1 MAEGAPKP
9 AWGIAELPL
18 YYLVVGCYFFAFGL
32 QFVLFPALVAFVLGA
47 SPTAV
52 GLAQSALTGPMFCL
66 LLFGGLFAER
76 AKAGPSLAVLYALV
90 AAAALLLALATQFSV
105 LTYQGLILYA
115 LFVGSCA
122 AFLTPVRDAALTGV
136 LEREAAAG
144 RHTPVAKAAA
154 ATTAVQI
161 GAQIAGI
168 VAARFAGIS
177 FAPFVALQAL
187 ALALAGGFSLLL
199 RAPKPHGHERTF
211 RGALRDLADGLR
223 YAFGNPIM
231 TPMLISSAYA
241 GVFIVG
247 ALQVLFPLIIRET
260 YGGDAQS
267 QSAMLATLLAVF
279 WSASFVS
286 AIALTRLRPLE
297 RPGRAM
303 LVSHIVGAA
312 ALATF
317 ALDKPFWAFT
327 MIVAVWGL
335 AAGVNISMSRTIVQ
349 GATSPQYLGR
359 VLAVYSM
366 GLMGGTP
373 LGSLMTGYGADRFG
387 EDAAALIPAAGLLI
401 ATLLL
406 AVMTPLWSFTPAD
419 AAAPRRAASND
430 A

>member
-1 MAEGAPKP
+1 MAEGAQRPTG
-9 AWGIAELPL
+9 GISELPL
-18 YYLVVGCYFFAFGL
+18 YYLIVGCYFFAFGL

-76 AKAGPSLAVLYALV
+76 AKAGPALGVLYALV
-90 AAAALLLALATQFSV
+90 AAAALALSGAMLWGKLS
-105 LTYQGLILYA
+105 YSILIAYA
-115 LFVGSCA
+115 LFVGACA

-168 VAARFAGIS
+168 VAARFAGVS
-177 FAPFVALQAL
+177 FAPFLALQAL
-187 ALALAGGFSLLL
+187 ALAAAGGCALFL

-211 RGALRDLADGLR
+211 KGALRDLTDGLR
-223 YAFGNPIM
+223 YAFGNQVM
-231 TPMLISSAYA
+231 APMLISAAYA

-247 ALQVLFPLIIRET
+247 ALQVLFPLVIRET

-267 QSAMLATLLAVF
+267 QAAMLATVLAIF

-286 AIALTRLRPLE
+286 ALVLIRIRPLE
-297 RPGRAM
+297 HPGRA
-303 LVSHIVGAA
+303 LLIAHILSAV

-317 ALDKPFWAFT
+317 AIDKPFWMFAL
-327 MIVAVWGL
+327 IVAGWGL

-349 GATSPQYLGR
+349 SATSPQYLGR

-373 LGSLMTGYGADRFG
+373 IGSLITGYCADRFG
-387 EDAAALIPAAGLLI
+387 EDAAAIIPAIGLLI
-401 ATLLL
+401 ASVAL
-406 AVMTPLWSFTPAD
+406 ALTTPLWSFTPAD
-419 AAAPRRAASND
+419 TVAPRRDSVEA
-430 A
+430 

>member
-1 MAEGAPKP
+1 MAEPPRP
-9 AWGIAELPL
+9 ALGIAELPL
-18 YYLVVGCYFFAFGL
+18 YYAVVGCYFFAFGL

-52 GLAQSALTGPMFCL
+52 GLAQTALTGPMFCL

-76 AKAGPSLAVLYALV
+76 AKAGPALGILYACV
-90 AAAALLLALATQFSV
+90 AGAALLLAGAVQLGALNYT
-105 LTYQGLILYA
+105 LLIGYA

-136 LEREAAAG
+136 LDRDAANG

-168 VAARFAGIS
+168 VVARFAGVS
-177 FAPFVALQAL
+177 FAPFLALQAL
-187 ALALAGGFSLLL
+187 ALAAAGGLALFL
-199 RAPKPHGHERTF
+199 RAPKPHGHERTV
-211 RGALRDLADGLR
+211 RGAVRDLADGLR
-223 YAFGNPIM
+223 YAFSNQVM
-231 TPMLISSAYA
+231 APMLISAAYA

-247 ALQVLFPLIIRET
+247 ALQVLFPLIIRDT

-267 QSAMLATLLAVF
+267 QSAMLATLLAIF

-286 AIALTRLRPLE
+286 AIVLTRIRPLE
-297 RPGRAM
+297 RPGRA
-303 LVSHIVGAA
+303 LLGSHVLSAF

-317 ALDKPFWAFT
+317 AIDKPFWAFAL
-327 MIVAVWGL
+327 IVAFWGL

-349 GATSPQYLGR
+349 SATNSQYLGR

-373 LGSLMTGYGADRFG
+373 IGSLLTGYSADHFG

-401 ATLLL
+401 ATLVL
-406 AVMTPLWSFTPAD
+406 ALTTPLWRFAPTD
-419 AAAPRRAASND
+419 AAAPRRAASD
-430 A
+430 AA

>member
-1 MAEGAPKP
+1 MAEGAPPPGK
-9 AWGIAELPL
+9 ISELVL
-18 YYLVVGCYFFAFGL
+18 YYFVVGCYFFAFGL

-47 SPTAV
+47 SPAAV
-52 GLAQSALTGPMFCL
+52 GWAQSALTAPMFCL

-76 AKAGPSLAVLYALV
+76 AQAGPALGVLYALV
-90 AAAALLLALATQFSV
+90 AAAALVLAMAMQWGA
-105 LTYQGLILYA
+105 LTYAILIAYA

-136 LEREAAAG
+136 LDREAALG
-144 RHTPVAKAAA
+144 KHIPVAKAAA

-168 VAARFAGIS
+168 VAARFAGVS
-177 FAPFVALQAL
+177 FAPLLALQAL
-187 ALALAGGFSLLL
+187 ALAAAGGCALLL
-199 RAPKPHGHERTF
+199 RAPKPHSHERTIQ
-211 RGALRDLADGLR
+211 GAFHDLADGLR
-223 YAFGNPIM
+223 YAFGNQVM
-231 TPMLISSAYA
+231 APMLISAAYA

-267 QSAMLATLLAVF
+267 QAAMLATLLAIF

-286 AIALTRLRPLE
+286 AIVLTRIRPLE
-297 RPGRAM
+297 RPGRA
-303 LVSHIVGAA
+303 LLIAHILSAF

-317 ALDKPFWAFT
+317 AIDKPFWLFT
-327 MIVAVWGL
+327 LIVAFWGL

-349 GATSPQYLGR
+349 SATSPQYLGR

-373 LGSLMTGYGADRFG
+373 LGSLITGYSADRFG
-387 EDAAALIPAAGLLI
+387 EDAAALIPALGLLI
-401 ATLLL
+401 ASIALTVL
-406 AVMTPLWSFTPAD
+406 TPLWSFAPSD
-419 AAAPRRAASND
+419 AAAPRRGGV
-430 A
+430 